1 MTIEELNKLP
11 DARLKEELLK
21 CCGSSRWVK
30 QMIEAKPFRSEKD
43 LFVKAESCW
52 YHTAEPDWFEAF
64 SHHPKIGDLKSL
76 EKKFASTKA
85 LAGNEQASVSK
96 ASKKILEKL
105 AEGNKLYEDKFGFI
119 FIVCATGKSAKEMI
133 ELLNSRIDN
142 DRTVELKIA
151 SEEQHKITTLRLQ
164 KLIS

>member
-1 MTIEELNKLP
+1 MTIEELNMLN
-11 DARLKEELLK
+11 DAKLKEELWK

-30 QMIEAKPFRSEKD
+30 QMVAAKPFRSEKD

-52 YHTAEPDWFEAF
+52 HHTSEADWLEAF

-85 LAGNEQASVSK
+85 MAGDEQASVNS
-96 ASKKILEKL
+96 ASSKILEQL
-105 AEGNKLYEDKFGFI
+105 AEGNMLYESKFGFI
-119 FIVCATGKSAKEMI
+119 FIVCATGKSAKEML
-133 ELLNSRIDN
+133 ELLNERINN
-142 DRTVELKIA
+142 DRSAELKIA
-151 SEEQHKITTLRLQ
+151 LGEQYRITKLRLQ